1 MQAAPSA
8 PAPAPA
14 ALAELQDELMIATT
28 DLDRLQSLLADAVEQ
43 LMTRF
48 VKVDALLAQ
57 AAQTDT
63 TQPVRADRLSD
74 ARSELGG
81 AVVAMQFQD
90 MSAQLLS
97 HALLRVRSVADCL
110 GNHAMPVEPDGAAE
124 TVAVQ
129 FVARACPVAQRQ
141 MDAGSVELY

>member
-8 PAPAPA
+8 PAPTPSV
-14 ALAELQDELMIATT
+14 LAELQDELMIATT

-57 AAQTDT
+57 AAEPDAAQA
-63 TQPVRADRLSD
+63 VRIERLGN

-81 AVVAMQFQD
+81 AIVTMQFQD
-90 MSAQLLS
+90 MSAQLLT
-97 HALLRVRSVADCL
+97 HALLRVRTVADCL
-110 GNHAMPVEPDGAAE
+110 GNHAMPVEADGAAE

-141 MDAGSVELY
+141 MDAGSIELY

>member
-8 PAPAPA
+8 PAPGPA

-43 LMTRF
+43 LVTRF
-48 VKVDALLAQ
+48 IKVDALLTQ
-57 AAQTDT
+57 AAESDAAQVACT
-63 TQPVRADRLSD
+63 DRLAE
-74 ARSELGG
+74 ARLELGG
-81 AVVAMQFQD
+81 AIVTMQFQD
-90 MSAQLLS
+90 MSAQLLT

-110 GNHAMPVEPDGAAE
+110 GNHAMPVEGDDPAE

-141 MDAGSVELY
+141 MDAGSIELY